1 MNKYLQYSLE
11 YATQRSYLDDLF
23 RVYPSLP
30 SGLRDID
37 ATAWAR
43 AEAALSS
50 SNDAKL
56 VEAFLS
62 FEKFPFNDP
71 YIAFIRAV
79 PGTLKRNPRTARR
92 LASRLRTLGA
102 AKLFELCS
110 SPKEANRKLGPAF
123 REWLDKGE
131 LGLVPVSPEDFLA
144 NEDDA
149 ILSGT
154 DQELA
159 QFAHDHLRYRRNKG
173 LDFVARF
180 RRRYVI
186 GEAKFL
192 TASGGHQNTQFLD
205 ALETLREPDVN
216 AVKIAI
222 LDGVVYAPGAG
233 KMFKTVT
240 GEFADA
246 NIMSALVLR
255 EFLYAL

>member
-11 YATQRSYLDDLF
+11 YATQRSYLKDLLPI
-23 RVYPSLP
+23 YPLVP
-30 SGLRDID
+30 SGLRGID
-37 ATAWAR
+37 SAAWAN
-43 AEAALSS
+43 AETELSLK
-50 SNDAKL
+50 NNAMFLAKD
-56 VEAFLS
+56 S
-62 FEKFPFNDP
+62 
-71 YIAFIRAV
+71 
-79 PGTLKRNPRTARR
+79 
-92 LASRLRTLGA
+92 
-102 AKLFELCS
+102 
-110 SPKEANRKLGPAF
+110 GPAF
-123 REWLDKGE
+123 HDWLKKGE
-131 LGLVPVSPEDFLA
+131 LGLFPVSPDAFLA
-144 NEDDA
+144 DERDA
-149 ILSGT
+149 ILDGT

-205 ALETLREPDVN
+205 ALETLRVPDVN

-222 LDGVVYAPGAG
+222 LDGVVYAQGSG
-233 KMFKTVT
+233 KMYKAVT